1 MNPDLRLRCLRADP
15 TDLGTRLRD
24 ARLAAGL
31 TQAEVATGVLST
43 AHMSRI
49 ETGLRRPSPELLEI
63 LADRLDLSLE
73 ELLDE
78 TRSGDRAMP
87 RVRRPEHLRALNA
100 ARSTANWLH
109 RPHDPKAYRQM
120 VAAVVAWETDEVEPD
135 EDVGAE
141 DRAEPNDS

>member
-15 TDLGTRLRD
+15 ADLGTRLRD

-31 TQAEVATGVLST
+31 TQAEIATGVLST

-49 ETGLRRPSPELLEI
+49 EGGLRRPSPELLEI
-63 LADRLDLSLE
+63 LADRLGLSLE

-78 TRSGDRAMP
+78 TKAGDRALP
-87 RVRRPEHLRALNA
+87 RLRRPEHLRALNA
-100 ARSTANWLH
+100 ARSAANWLH

-120 VAAVVAWETDEVEPD
+120 VAAVVAWETDDGEQDDDAPEAD
-135 EDVGAE
+135 GAE
-141 DRAEPNDS
+141 SDEA